1 MKKVRFDID
10 GMTCAACQAHVEKAA
25 SKLDGVKN
33 ANVNLLNNNMDVEF
47 DDEKIKEEDIISSVI
62 DAGYGARIHNSSSEN
77 TKAIPL
83 NKKDHSLRD
92 LIIAFVFLFL
102 CMYVSMGNMMWNWPL
117 PAVFDMHQN
126 KMGFALIQ
134 FILVLPICYIYRR
147 YFINGFKRFF
157 KGSSNMDTL
166 IAIGATASLIYG
178 VISLFMISYGYYL
191 VSIGD
196 LKGNSY
202 IETYHMNLYF
212 EAAGMILTLV
222 SLGKY
227 FEGLSKKKTTVA
239 IDNLMDLAPKKANI
253 LRDGEEFTVG
263 VEEVK
268 IDDILIVRRG
278 DAIPVDGVIIEGNA
292 SINEAN
298 ITGEAI
304 PVFKDVN
311 DFCYS
316 STIVESGFIKLKATK
331 VGDDSS
337 INTIIKLVEEAS
349 NSKAPISKM
358 VDKIS
363 KVFVPTI
370 LIISLIT
377 FIVNLILALTT
388 DLVTVELALN
398 FAITVVVI
406 ACPCALGLAT
416 PVAIMVSTG
425 KGAANGLL
433 IKNAEI
439 LENTSKI
446 NTIVFDKTGTIT
458 EGNPSVTDYEV
469 FDSNEDLKSIIYSI
483 ENSSNHPLAKALIEY
498 TKDSNLLEIADSE
511 VVEGHG
517 LKAKINEDIYY
528 IGNIKYLKEKDLETN
543 ELENKV
549 DNLAKEGKT
558 VLLILKNDK
567 LIGMVALKDL
577 AKENSKEAIL
587 RLNNLGIKT
596 VMLTGDNYKSAESI
610 AKEVGIKEVIAEV
623 LPIDKGNVIKSL
635 KNDKGLVA
643 MVGDGVNDA
652 IALAES
658 DIAISVGKASDV
670 AINASDVVLLHNDLM
685 DISNVIRLSRRTLNT
700 IKISLFWAFFYNL
713 ICVFI
718 ATGILYYVNG
728 FKISPMIGSIAM
740 SISSVSVVLT
750 ALTINFFKVE
760 KTNKIEIKEENNKEI
775 ELKVKGMM
783 CEKCVA
789 HVEEASLKAKNVLT
803 AKASLK
809 NNNVIITYEDI
820 VDVKEVIE
828 NITKEGYKAKEV
840 KR

>member
-1 MKKVRFDID
+1 MKKVRFDIE

-25 SKLDGVKN
+25 SKLDGVNK

-47 DDEKIKEEDIISSVI
+47 DENKVKEEDIISSVI
-62 DAGYGARIHNSSSEN
+62 SSGYGASVHNGNDEN
-77 TKAIPL
+77 KKVVL
-83 NKKDHSLRD
+83 NKKDHALRD
-92 LIIAFVFLFL
+92 LIISFIFLFL

-117 PAVFDMHQN
+117 PAIFDMHQN

-147 YFINGFKRFF
+147 YFINGFKRLFTH
-157 KGSSNMDTL
+157 SSNMDTL

-191 VSIGD
+191 VSVGN
-196 LKGNSY
+196 LNGNSF

-239 IDNLMDLAPKKANI
+239 IDNLMDLAPKKANV
-253 LRDGEEFTVG
+253 LRNGEEVTVDIND
-263 VEEVK
+263 VK
-268 IDDILIVRRG
+268 IDDILIIRRG
-278 DAIPVDGVIIEGNA
+278 DAVPVDGIVIEGNA

-304 PVFKDVN
+304 PVYKDIN

-316 STIVESGFIKLKATK
+316 STIVETGYIKLKATK
-331 VGDDSS
+331 VGADSS

-363 KVFVPTI
+363 RIFVPTI
-370 LIISLIT
+370 LIISLVT

-425 KGAANGLL
+425 KGASNGLL

-458 EGNPSVTDYEV
+458 QGKPTVTDFFEYNN
-469 FDSNEDLKSIIYSI
+469 SDLKSIIYSI

-498 TKDSNLLEIADSE
+498 TKDSKLEEISDLE
-511 VVEGHG
+511 VIEGEG
-517 LKAKINEDIYY
+517 LKAKILNDSYY
-528 IGNIKYLKEKDLETN
+528 IGNVKYLKRLDKLTK
-543 ELENKV
+543 ELDERV
-549 DNLAKEGKT
+549 DSLAKEGKT
-558 VLLILKNDK
+558 VLIILKNDE
-567 LIGMVALKDL
+567 LIGLTALKDL
-577 AKENSKEAIL
+577 PKENSKKAIE
-587 RLNNLGIKT
+587 RLNSLGIKT

-610 AKEVGIKEVIAEV
+610 ANEVGIKEVIAEV

-658 DIAISVGKASDV
+658 DIAISVGTASDV

-760 KTNKIEIKEENNKEI
+760 KANEELNNSSKNEI

-809 NNNVIITYEDI
+809 NNNVIITYEDN

>member
-1 MKKVRFDID
+1 MKNVRFDIE
-10 GMTCAACQAHVEKAA
+10 GMTCAACQAHVAKATA
-25 SKLDGVKN
+25 KLDGVKE
-33 ANVNLLNNNMDVEF
+33 ANVNLLNNNMDVTF
-47 DDEKIKEEDIISSVI
+47 DEAKVKEEDIISSVI
-62 DAGYGARIHNSSSEN
+62 NAGYGARVHSDKEN
-77 TKAIPL
+77 KVNIIN
-83 NKKDHSLRD
+83 NKKDHALKD
-92 LIIAFVFLFL
+92 LIISFIFLFL
-102 CMYVSMGNMMWNWPL
+102 LMYVSMGNMMWNFPL
-117 PAVFDMHQN
+117 PPIFDMKEN

-134 FILVLPICYIYRR
+134 FILLLPICYIYRR
-147 YFINGFKRFF
+147 YFINGFKRLF

-166 IAIGATASLIYG
+166 IAIGATASILYG
-178 VISLFMISYGYYL
+178 IISLFMISYGYYL
-191 VSIGD
+191 VSIRN
-196 LKGNSY
+196 LKGNDY

-227 FEGLSKKKTTVA
+227 LEGLSKKKTTQA
-239 IDNLMDLAPKKANI
+239 IDNLMDLAPKKAN
-253 LRDGEEFTVG
+253 LLKDGKEIVVG
-263 VEEVK
+263 IEEVK
-268 IDDILIVRRG
+268 IDDILIIRQG
-278 DAIPVDGVIIEGNA
+278 DAIPVDGIVLEGNA

-304 PVFKDVN
+304 PVYKDIN

-331 VGDDSS
+331 VGEDSS

-363 KVFVPTI
+363 NVFVPII
-370 LIISLIT
+370 LVISLLT
-377 FIVNLILALTT
+377 FVVNLILALTT
-388 DLVTVELALN
+388 NLVTVELALN

-425 KGAANGLL
+425 KGASNGLL
-433 IKNAEI
+433 IKNAAI

-458 EGNPSVTDYEV
+458 EGHPMVTDFESY
-469 FDSNEDLKSIIYSI
+469 DNNIDLKSIIYSI

-498 TKDSNLLEIADSE
+498 TKNSKLLSISNVLNI
-511 VVEGHG
+511 EGEG
-517 LKAKINEDIYY
+517 IKASIDKDEYY
-528 IGNIKYLKEKDLETN
+528 IGNIKYLKKKKDIDD
-543 ELENKV
+543 ELENKI
-549 DNLAKEGKT
+549 DTLSKEGKT
-558 VLLILKNDK
+558 VLIILKNDS
-567 LIGMVALKDL
+567 LIGLVALKDL
-577 AKENSKEAIL
+577 PKENSKIAIE
-587 RLNNLGIKT
+587 RLNGLGIKT
-596 VMLTGDNYKSAESI
+596 VMLTGDNYKSAEAI

-623 LPIDKGNVIKSL
+623 LPIDKGNVVKLL

-658 DIAISVGKASDV
+658 DIAISVGNASDV
-670 AINASDVVLLHNDLM
+670 AIGASDVVLLHNDLM

-700 IKISLFWAFFYNL
+700 IKLSLFWAFFYNV
-713 ICVFI
+713 ICVFL
-718 ATGILYYVNG
+718 ATGILYYING

-750 ALTINFFKVE
+750 ALTINLFKVE
-760 KTNKIEIKEENNKEI
+760 KLNNNNINNNEIEI
-775 ELKVKGMM
+775 KVKGMM

-789 HVEEASLKAKNVLT
+789 HVEEASKKVNNVIS

-809 NNNVIITYEDI
+809 NKNVIITYKDNVNVNEIIDN
-820 VDVKEVIE
+820 IE
-828 NITKEGYKAKEV
+828 HEGYKAKEV

>member
-1 MKKVRFDID
+1 MKQVRFDIE

-25 SKLDGVKN
+25 SKLEGIKK

-47 DDEKIKEEDIISSVI
+47 DENIIDEEKIIKAVVDS
-62 DAGYGARIHNSSSEN
+62 GYGAKIHNQKEE
-77 TKAIPL
+77 TKIL
-83 NKKDHSLRD
+83 NKKDNSLKE
-92 LIIAFVFLFL
+92 LIIAFIFLFL
-102 CMYVSMGNMMWNWPL
+102 LMYVSMGNMMWNFPL
-117 PAVFDMHQN
+117 PPIFDMKEN

-147 YFINGFKRFF
+147 YFINGFKRLF

-166 IAIGATASLIYG
+166 IAIGASASLIYG
-178 VISLFMISYGYYL
+178 IISLFMISYGYYL
-191 VSIGD
+191 VSIGN
-196 LKGNSY
+196 LKGNDF

-227 FEGLSKKKTTVA
+227 LEGLSKKKTTVA

-253 LRDGEEFTVG
+253 LKDGKEYVVG

-268 IDDILIVRRG
+268 VDDILIVRQG
-278 DAIPVDGVIIEGNA
+278 DAIPVDGIVIEGNA

-304 PVFKDVN
+304 PVYKDLN

-316 STIVESGFIKLKATK
+316 STIVESGFIKIKATK

-363 KVFVPTI
+363 NVFVPTI
-370 LIISLIT
+370 LILSLIT

-388 DLVTVELALN
+388 NLVTVELSLN

-425 KGAANGLL
+425 KGASNGLL
-433 IKNAEI
+433 IKNAAI

-458 EGNPSVTDYEV
+458 LGKPIVTDYEAYD
-469 FDSNEDLKSIIYSI
+469 DSIDLKSIIYSI
-483 ENSSNHPLAKALIEY
+483 ENSSNHPLAKSLIEY
-498 TKDSNLLEIADSE
+498 TKDSNLLTIDNLENI
-511 VVEGHG
+511 EGEG
-517 LKAKINEDIYY
+517 LKANILNDTYY
-528 IGNIKYLKEKDLETN
+528 IGNIKYLKKNNKVSN
-543 ELENKV
+543 ELIEKI
-549 DNLAKEGKT
+549 DNLANDGKT
-558 VLLILKNDK
+558 VLIILKNDN
-567 LIGMVALKDL
+567 LIGLVALKDL
-577 AKENSKEAIL
+577 PKENSKKAIE
-587 RLNNLGIKT
+587 RLNSLGIKT
-596 VMLTGDNYKSAESI
+596 VMLTGDNYRSAESI

-623 LPIDKGNVIKSL
+623 LPVDKGNVLKLL

-652 IALAES
+652 IALAEA
-658 DIAISVGKASDV
+658 DIAISVGNASDV

-700 IKISLFWAFFYNL
+700 IKLSLFWAFFYNV
-713 ICVFI
+713 ICVFL
-718 ATGILYYVNG
+718 ATGILYYING

-750 ALTINFFKVE
+750 ALTINLFKVE
-760 KTNKIEIKEENNKEI
+760 KVNKEI
-775 ELKVKGMM
+775 NNNEIEIKVKGMM

-789 HVEEASLKAKNVLT
+789 HVEEASKKVNNVLT

-809 NNNVIITYEDI
+809 NKNVIITYKDNVNVNEIIDN
-820 VDVKEVIE
+820 IE
-828 NITKEGYKAKEV
+828 HEGYKAKEV

>member
-1 MKKVRFDID
+1 MKKVRFDIE
-10 GMTCAACQAHVEKAA
+10 GMTCAACQAHVLKATE
-25 SKLDGVKN
+25 KLDGVID
-33 ANVNLLNNNMDVEF
+33 ANVNLLNNNMDVTF
-47 DDEKIKEEDIISSVI
+47 DEDKVKEEDIVSSVI
-62 DAGYGARIHNSSSEN
+62 ESGYGAKIHNEKESNNKILE
-77 TKAIPL
+77 

-92 LIIAFVFLFL
+92 LIISFIFLFIL
-102 CMYVSMGNMMWNWPL
+102 MYVSMGNMMWNFPL
-117 PAVFDMHQN
+117 PPIFDMKEN

-147 YFINGFKRFF
+147 YFINGFKRLF

-178 VISLFMISYGYYL
+178 IISLFMISYGYYL
-191 VSIGD
+191 VSIGNG
-196 LKGNSY
+196 KGNDF

-227 FEGLSKKKTTVA
+227 LEGLSKKKTTVA

-253 LRDGEEFTVG
+253 IKDGKEYVVG

-268 IDDILIVRRG
+268 VDDILIVRQG
-278 DAIPVDGVIIEGNA
+278 DAIPVDGIVIEGNA

-304 PVFKDVN
+304 PVYKDLN

-316 STIVESGFIKLKATK
+316 STIVESGFIKIKATK

-363 KVFVPTI
+363 NVFVPTI
-370 LIISLIT
+370 LILSLIT
-377 FIVNLILALTT
+377 FIVNFILALTT
-388 DLVTVELALN
+388 NLVTVELSLN

-425 KGAANGLL
+425 KGASNGLL
-433 IKNAEI
+433 IKNAAI

-458 EGNPSVTDYEV
+458 LGKPIVTDYEAYD
-469 FDSNEDLKSIIYSI
+469 DSIDLKSIIYSI
-483 ENSSNHPLAKALIEY
+483 ENSSNHPLAKSLIEY
-498 TKDSNLLEIADSE
+498 TKDSNLLTIDNLENI
-511 VVEGHG
+511 EGEG
-517 LKAKINEDIYY
+517 LKANILNDTYY
-528 IGNIKYLKEKDLETN
+528 IGNIKYLKKNNKVSN
-543 ELENKV
+543 ELIEKI
-549 DNLAKEGKT
+549 DNLANDGKT
-558 VLLILKNDK
+558 VLIILKNDN
-567 LIGMVALKDL
+567 LIGLVALKDL
-577 AKENSKEAIL
+577 PKENSKKAIE
-587 RLNNLGIKT
+587 RLNSLGIKT
-596 VMLTGDNYKSAESI
+596 VMLTGDNYRSAESI

-623 LPIDKGNVIKSL
+623 LPVDKGNVLKLL

-652 IALAES
+652 IALAEA
-658 DIAISVGKASDV
+658 DIAISVGNASDV

-700 IKISLFWAFFYNL
+700 IKLSLFWAFFYNV
-713 ICVFI
+713 ICVFL
-718 ATGILYYVNG
+718 ATGVLYYING

-750 ALTINFFKVE
+750 ALTINLFKVE
-760 KTNKIEIKEENNKEI
+760 KINKEI
-775 ELKVKGMM
+775 KNNEIEIKVKGMM

-789 HVEEASLKAKNVLT
+789 HVEEASKKVNNVLT

-809 NNNVIITYEDI
+809 NKNVIITYKDNVNVNEIIDN
-820 VDVKEVIE
+820 IE
-828 NITKEGYKAKEV
+828 HEGYKAKEV